1 MKQAKDENFPVGL
14 LIGRKLKPVVKAYYQ
29 AARTADDIADN
40 PDLSSREKI
49 HLLDETERAFYGKN
63 KEKKFAAAAQL
74 GKIFVKENLDASLF
88 TDLLKAFR
96 QDAANQ
102 PLEIWEQLINYCA
115 YSAAPVGRFLLAIHD
130 ENPSTYLPAATLC
143 AVLQISNHIQDLKK
157 DCQTMQRFY
166 IPKKMMDKYGV
177 VYEDFCRN
185 EMTPSLK
192 ALRAEIV
199 TELRSMMK
207 DAAQLPR
214 LIKNK
219 RLRMETGVI
228 LSLTNSMLEKLEK
241 EDVLSTSVRLSR
253 PDWLKAFGYGIKTL
267 VRAR

>member
-14 LIGRKLKPVVKAYYQ
+14 LISRKLKPLVKNYYQ

-40 PDLSSREKI
+40 TTLSVPEKLA
-49 HLLDETERAFYGKN
+49 LLDETERAFYGKN
-63 KEKKFAAAAQL
+63 KAKKFSSAAKL
-74 GKIFVKENLDASLF
+74 GKLFTKENLDASLF

-96 QDAANQ
+96 QDAVNQ
-102 PLEIWEQLINYCA
+102 PLEIWEQLVNYCT
-115 YSAAPVGRFLLAIHD
+115 YSAAPVGRFLLAVHD
-130 ENPSTYLPAATLC
+130 ENPSTYLPAAVLC

-157 DCQTMQRFY
+157 DCLELKRFY
-166 IPKKMMDKYGV
+166 IPKTMMDKHGV
-177 VYEDFCRN
+177 VYDDFCQKQSS
-185 EMTPSLK
+185 PALK
-192 ALRAEIV
+192 LLIAEII

-228 LSLTNSMLEKLEK
+228 LSLTNSMLRRLEK

-253 PDWLKAFGYGIKTL
+253 LDWIKALGYGIKTL
-267 VRAR
+267 FSTR

>member
-14 LIGRKLKPVVKAYYQ
+14 LISGKLKPLVKAYYQ

-40 PDLSSREKI
+40 PRLSTEEKLN
-49 HLLDETERAFYGKN
+49 LLNETERAFYGKN
-63 KEKKFAAAAQL
+63 KAKKFSAAAKL
-74 GKIFVKENLDASLF
+74 GHLFAKENLDASLF

-96 QDAANQ
+96 QDAVNQ
-102 PLEIWEQLINYCA
+102 PLEVWEQLTNYCS

-157 DCQTMQRFY
+157 DCLEMKRFY
-166 IPKKMMDKYGV
+166 IPKTMMDKHGV
-177 VYEDFCRN
+177 VYDDFCKSQS
-185 EMTPSLK
+185 TPALK
-192 ALRAEIV
+192 TLIAEII

-207 DAAQLPR
+207 DAQQLPR

-228 LSLTNSMLEKLEK
+228 LSLTNSMLQKLEN
-241 EDVLSTSVRLSR
+241 EDVLNTAVRLNRS
-253 PDWLKAFGYGIKTL
+253 DWIKALGHGLKTL
-267 VRAR
+267 FNVR